1 MGSPPVQP
9 RQGPERAEYKGTKS
23 GSSSVCLL
31 LHPTEPEKDG
41 SVCYLTQQ
49 ARKFSPTCS
58 HRETNSAC
66 CKTSYLLLTILTQHL
81 PQRCLEQ
88 SRVTDQ
94 ECSLPSVFT
103 DHRADATAIPGHS
116 RAWIPKQAGSLKALR
131 NRAKEKGD
139 WLLAQNLSPPTHS
152 CSQADRMGTESI
164 LSRHKQLD
172 STLQIPN
179 GPLIYV
185 TL

>member
-1 MGSPPVQP
+1 MSLGSPPVQP
-9 RQGPERAEYKGTKS
+9 RQGPKRAEYKGTKS

-58 HRETNSAC
+58 HRETNSAW
-66 CKTSYLLLTILTQHL
+66 CKTSYLLLTILTQ
-81 PQRCLEQ
+81 Q
-88 SRVTDQ
+88 SRVTDR

-139 WLLAQNLSPPTHS
+139 WLLAQNLSPSTHS
-152 CSQADRMGTESI
+152 CSQADRLGTEGI
-164 LSRHKQLD
+164 LSRHKQPD
-172 STLQIPN
+172 STLQLPN

>member
-1 MGSPPVQP
+1 M
-9 RQGPERAEYKGTKS
+9 
-23 GSSSVCLL
+23 L
-31 LHPTEPEKDG
+31 
-41 SVCYLTQQ
+41 LTQQ

-58 HRETNSAC
+58 NRETNSAW

-88 SRVTDQ
+88 SRVTDW
-94 ECSLPSVFT
+94 ECPLPSFFT
-103 DHRADATAIPGHS
+103 DHRANAPAIPGPFQ
-116 RAWIPKQAGSLKALR
+116 AWIPKQTGSLKALR

-139 WLLAQNLSPPTHS
+139 WLLTQNLSPSTHS
-152 CSQADRMGTESI
+152 CSHVDRMGTEGI
-164 LSRHKQLD
+164 LSRHKQPD
-172 STLQIPN
+172 STLQLPN

>member
-9 RQGPERAEYKGTKS
+9 RQGPKRAEYKGTKS

-41 SVCYLTQQ
+41 FVCYLTQQ

-58 HRETNSAC
+58 HRETNSAW
-66 CKTSYLLLTILTQHL
+66 CKTSYLLLTIFTQHL

-88 SRVTDQ
+88 SR

-103 DHRADATAIPGHS
+103 DHRACHPWAFPGLDSKAGRFLKSIEEQGKGERGLAI
-116 RAWIPKQAGSLKALR
+116 
-131 NRAKEKGD
+131 
-139 WLLAQNLSPPTHS
+139 
-152 CSQADRMGTESI
+152 GTEPITIHPLLLPGRQRASC
-164 LSRHKQLD
+164 LD
-172 STLQIPN
+172 TSSWTALCNSQMD
-179 GPLIYV
+179 PLFM
-185 TL
+185 

>member
-9 RQGPERAEYKGTKS
+9 RQGPKRAEYKGTKS
-23 GSSSVCLL
+23 GSPSICLL
-31 LHPTEPEKDG
+31 LHLTEPEKDG

-58 HRETNSAC
+58 HRETNSAW

-88 SRVTDQ
+88 SRVTDR
-94 ECSLPSVFT
+94 ECPLLSAFT
-103 DHRADATAIPGHS
+103 DHRADAPAIPGHS
-116 RAWIPKQAGSLKALR
+116 RASFKALR

-139 WLLAQNLSPPTHS
+139 LLLVQNLSPSTHS
-152 CSQADRMGTESI
+152 CSQADRMGTEGI
-164 LSRHKQLD
+164 LSRHKQPD
-172 STLQIPN
+172 STLQLPN